1 MPAHSDNHL
10 QKAGPSPVT
19 RGVTRVTK
27 VTGQK
32 KEKEK
37 EKKEEKKKKNCCG
50 RDGKDRIEGS
60 IRVPRGPKKHAV
72 IAHMGQK
79 GQMRQVAGTAQKSR
93 KRLD

>member
-1 MPAHSDNHL
+1 M
-10 QKAGPSPVT
+10 
-19 RGVTRVTK
+19 
-27 VTGQK
+27 TGQK

-72 IAHMGQK
+72 IAHMGHK
-79 GQMRQVAGTAQKSR
+79 GQMRQVAGTHDCQ
-93 KRLD
+93 